1 MAHSGTIVFMR
12 TVPGRQDDRVLTLPL
27 ECKMWTGETEQIP
40 AGFSWDGNS
49 VPFVFQPLFPRQNHP
64 IASCR
69 HDYRCSKARNAA
81 ERAWADL
88 QFQADIA
95 TTGWWITAK
104 IGYIGVRIGALLG
117 IGSSF

>member
-12 TVPGRQDDRVLTLPL
+12 TVPGEPKLRTLTHPL
-27 ECKMWTGETEQIP
+27 ECKMWDGTIHHIP
-40 AGFSWDGNS
+40 AGFSWNGNS
-49 VPFVFQPLFPRQNHP
+49 VPFVFRGLFPRHDHP
-64 IASCR
+64 LASVK

-81 ERAWADL
+81 ERAWADV

-104 IGYIGVRIGALLG
+104 IGYIGVRIGALFG